1 MSEKSNKLG
10 GRVVPSF
17 RYRDAPGAI
26 AWLCRAFGFEEQ
38 LVVPGENDT
47 IVHAQLLLGNDMIML
62 GSANSHGGNAYDEAV
77 RPPSELGGRVSGGS
91 YIIVEDA
98 DAHHA
103 RAVEAGAEILME
115 LEDAGYGGRGYSCRD
130 PEGHVWSFGTY
141 DPRVSD

>member
-1 MSEKSNKLG
+1 MAEAQKRVG
-10 GRVVPSF
+10 GCIVPSF
-17 RYRDAPGAI
+17 RYRDAPAAI
-26 AWLCRAFGFEEQ
+26 KWLCQAFGFEEQ

-47 IVHAQLLLGNDMIML
+47 IVHCQLLLGSDMIML

-77 RPPSELGGRVSGGS
+77 RPPSDLGGRVSGGS

-115 LEDAGYGGRGYSCRD
+115 LEDAGHGGRGYTCRD

-141 DPRVSD
+141 DPRLSG

>member
-1 MSEKSNKLG
+1 MAEKLTGQG
-10 GRVVPSF
+10 GCIVPSF
-17 RYRDAPGAI
+17 RYRDAPAAI
-26 AWLCRAFGFEEQ
+26 AWLSQAFGFEEQ

-62 GSANSHGGNAYDEAV
+62 GSANSHGGNAYDKAV
-77 RPPSELGGRVSGGS
+77 RPPDELGGCVSGGT

-98 DAHHA
+98 DAHCA
-103 RAVEAGAEILME
+103 RAVAAGAEVLME

>member
-1 MSEKSNKLG
+1 M
-10 GRVVPSF
+10 
-17 RYRDAPGAI
+17 
-26 AWLCRAFGFEEQ
+26 
-38 LVVPGENDT
+38 VPGENDT
-47 IVHAQLLLGNDMIML
+47 IVHCQLLLGSDMIML

-77 RPPSELGGRVSGGS
+77 RPPSDLGGRVSGGS